1 MLRTIQYSLARKQ
14 YGDLFELFAHCS
26 VDDKMTESAAMPG
39 HRSTKKKGSARSEP
53 LQMTKTKTS
62 KYFKGLDINQEAGD

>member
-26 VDDKMTESAAMPG
+26 VDDKITEAAAMPG
-39 HRSTKKKGSARSEP
+39 HRSTKKKGSARNKP
-53 LQMTKTKTS
+53 LQMTKPRLINTS
-62 KYFKGLDINQEAGD
+62 RVLT